1 MVISGVVVMLDV
13 LANPICQYR
22 LWGKMKNFL
31 SLTVTKVFMVQKYQ
45 TLMPRTTGAIRA
57 GGIPSNAKRIV
68 QMHKSWF
75 RKLTQEAIQN
85 FGFLENMFIS

>member
-1 MVISGVVVMLDV
+1 MVISGVVVMLAV

-45 TLMPRTTGAIRA
+45 TLNEDNIEW
-57 GGIPSNAKRIV
+57 GGTIGTNQTPS
-68 QMHKSWF
+68 
-75 RKLTQEAIQN
+75 QEN
-85 FGFLENMFIS
+85 SLNSMFFLA